1 MALLVS
7 CGNLGGGLVGP
18 NVFIA
23 AQAPKYPTGFG
34 VCLAMVTIAIIM
46 SIVLRFVYDAE
57 NKRRRRLLDS
67 DGVEAFRSRYTEQE
81 MLDLGDRNPFF
92 VYTL

>member
-7 CGNLGGGLVGP
+7 CGNLGGIAGS
-18 NVFIA
+18 NVYLS

-34 VCLAMVTIAIIM
+34 VCLAMICCAVIM
-46 SIVLRFVYDAE
+46 CLVLRFAYDAE
-57 NKRRRRLLDS
+57 NKRRRRLLEAE
-67 DGVEAFRSRYTEQE
+67 GEAAFRGRYTEQE